1 MSRTLTKDAMK
12 LEMDAIHGKVLLIDD
27 DLIFGKI
34 IKTAANDFGMRV
46 DTMADAPSR
55 RKVDKLKSYDLV
67 LLDYDLE
74 GTTGFAFAEVL
85 NKLLPELPV
94 ILISSSNRPYQ
105 DKLSRLPN
113 IIGFVSKWSKPEE
126 FFLRS
131 AELYR
136 AKSGAIA
143 A

>member
-1 MSRTLTKDAMK
+1 MKTITNEALKIQMSD
-12 LEMDAIHGKVLLIDD
+12 IHRKVLLIDD
-27 DLIFGKI
+27 DIIFAKI
-34 IKTAANDFGMRV
+34 IKNAANAFGMKV
-46 DTMADAPSR
+46 DTLSDAPSQ
-55 RKVDKLKSYDLV
+55 RKVAALKSYDLV

-74 GTTGFAFAEVL
+74 GTTGFAFAEIL
-85 NKLLPELPV
+85 NKILPDMPV

-113 IIGFVSKWSKPEE
+113 IIGFVSKWSKTED

-131 AELYR
+131 VELYR
-136 AKSGAIA
+136 AKLSPLA

>member
-1 MSRTLTKDAMK
+1 MKTTTKETLKIEMSD
-12 LEMDAIHGKVLLIDD
+12 IHGKVLLIDD
-27 DLIFGKI
+27 DLIFARI
-34 IKTAANDFGMRV
+34 IKTAAKEFGMAV
-46 DTMADAPSR
+46 DTLSDAPSQ
-55 RKVDKLKSYDLV
+55 RKVADLKCYDLV

-74 GTTGFAFAEVL
+74 GTTGFAFAEIL
-85 NKLLPELPV
+85 NKILPGMPV

-131 AELYR
+131 VELYKVR
-136 AKSGAIA
+136 PLA